1 MSNFILAVCIFLGCC
16 TAIDAG
22 AMTPLCDTCDCPPP
36 EDRGH
41 GWRLPPYADT
51 KPKLSYD
58 SKYLLYEP
66 GCVLNLSDLQEIAL
80 NVNSTLPGAQILGYF
95 NLTWSPYSS
104 DLVALMVAMMV
115 DTTGGTKP
123 NVYRQHLIKYRI
135 STTET
140 STITPDALLPYGAE
154 VIGFQSWFHE
164 NGWLPGSSPQSDTFR
179 IGMRKEPLRFGGLY
193 VPQTQQLIPD
203 TLPKLTIIRNSNNG
217 KHVAWIDRIDAQLTK
232 YYLDSIEIGFPV
244 KPEQVTWGSFSP
256 DGKLFALDVWPER
269 VDTNKTYR
277 QVWIYRTEDPSTPL
291 HRLNFQE
298 LFCKYSFHGIWPE
311 FITDSTLAVSM
322 HKDGDISSPLWEIT
336 IDGRIVRQLTFLPTN
351 SVVRDEGTQS
361 TSYAL
366 LASDKAT
373 ITVKPSSKDRQVRL
387 INTLGQEFLS
397 ERIASGAEQIV
408 LNVRSLPPGSYFCK
422 LSGESELRRIV
433 VQR

>member
-1 MSNFILAVCIFLGCC
+1 MYAVLLLSLISITIDVRAMS
-16 TAIDAG
+16 
-22 AMTPLCDTCDCPPP
+22 PLCDTCDCPPP
-36 EDRGH
+36 RETSQGLRI
-41 GWRLPPYADT
+41 PPYADT

-58 SKYLLYEP
+58 SRYLLYEP
-66 GCVLNLSDLQEIAL
+66 GYRLDL
-80 NVNSTLPGAQILGYF
+80 STLSVDAIQATSGLAGEAILGYF
-95 NLTWSPYSS
+95 SLTWAPYSS
-104 DLVALMVAMMV
+104 DRVILKAAMLV
-115 DTTGGTKP
+115 DTGADATG
-123 NVYRQHLIKYRI
+123 VYRQNLLGYTF
-135 STTET
+135 SSAT
-140 STITPDALLPYGAE
+140 SNLLSPRAAGPYGPEGMNLVAQKNAPWLR
-154 VIGFQSWFHE
+154 GSHE
-164 NGWLPGSSPQSDTFR
+164 GRDTLLLGYGSSDSQFVGLYSPQSQ
-179 IGMRKEPLRFGGLY
+179 LH
-193 VPQTQQLIPD
+193 VPKVVNFQD
-203 TLPKLTIIRNSNNG
+203 AFYRESNSGNHHIWG
-217 KHVAWIDRIDAQLTK
+217 KVQGFEVSP
-232 YYLDSIEIGFPV
+232 YYLDGIEIGFPV
-244 KPEQVTWGSFSP
+244 KPDQVTWGSFSP

-277 QVWIYRTEDPSTPL
+277 QVWIYRTEDPSTPI

-351 SVVRDEGTQS
+351 SVVRDESTHS

-373 ITVKPSSKDRQVRL
+373 ITVKPSSKDRQVTL
-387 INTLGQEFLS
+387 INTLGQEVLS
-397 ERIASGAEQIV
+397 ERIASSAEQIV

-422 LSGESELRRIV
+422 LRGESELIRIV